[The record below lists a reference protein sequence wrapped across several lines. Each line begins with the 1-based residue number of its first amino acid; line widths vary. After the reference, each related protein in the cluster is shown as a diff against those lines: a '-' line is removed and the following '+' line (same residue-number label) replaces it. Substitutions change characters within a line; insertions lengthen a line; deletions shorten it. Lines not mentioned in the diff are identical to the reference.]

1 MNRTSSAEP
10 QSSLSPGLGESQNTI
25 LELLLRGGEATL
37 ADLEANVGL
46 ATETLRDHLKALGA
60 KGLVERSGVR
70 REGPGRPQVVYRL
83 SSAGRS
89 LFPRREGELLR
100 ELATFLV
107 ESGNT
112 QLLERFFE
120 ARLQRKREML
130 LRRVAH
136 LEGAERLEAVARI
149 LSDEG
154 FMAEIENTPSG
165 PRLRLCHCPLY
176 DIVAVSHLPCQA
188 EMSLVGE
195 LLGESLQRLSF
206 MPDGANVCAYSIE
219 EP

>member
-10 QSSLSPGLGESQNTI
+10 QSSLNPGLGESQNTI

-37 ADLEANVGL
+37 ADLEASVDL
-46 ATETLRDHLKALGA
+46 AIETLRDHLKALGA
-60 KGLVERSGVR
+60 KGLVERAGVR

-120 ARLQRKREML
+120 ARLQRKRKML
-130 LRRVAH
+130 LRHVAH

-165 PRLRLCHCPLY
+165 PRIRLCHCPLR

-195 LLGESLQRLSF
+195 LLGESLRRLSF
-206 MPDGANVCAYSIE
+206 MPDGANVCAYSFE